1 MRSSGEQAQ
10 PERLGTGRNE
20 LTLRVRAAGTER
32 RVPVELRLDSAS
44 ELAYL
49 RAGGL
54 LPYLARLLARRG
66 SSPGPGHLTRLEYE
80 TDAR

>member
-1 MRSSGEQAQ
+1 
-10 PERLGTGRNE
+10 
-20 LTLRVRAAGTER
+20 
-32 RVPVELRLDSAS
+32 LRLDSAS